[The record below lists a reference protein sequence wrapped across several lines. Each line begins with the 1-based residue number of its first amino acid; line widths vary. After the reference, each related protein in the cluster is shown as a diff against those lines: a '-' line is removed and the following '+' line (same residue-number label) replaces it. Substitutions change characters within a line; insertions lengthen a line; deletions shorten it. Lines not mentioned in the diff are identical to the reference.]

1 MSPVSREKTEERTG
15 RSRSTVLSSGSHK
28 PWRPYAFQDLE
39 KVSRAQQLLIQRL
52 EWLLPSAAASG
63 RAVESIK
70 SRLKALFDTEVS
82 FLVDYMHAIRPREL
96 RKYVAD
102 PTFLAIVAPAPH
114 KSRGFLEVELGL
126 AHATIDTLLGGAVE
140 AAALRPLSD
149 IDEGVMSF
157 VVLEALR
164 ALAPNIEPGLPRM
177 RLEGIA
183 RSVNEAVS
191 VLGDEPQVAVLQFK
205 ACLGDHAG
213 FVRLFIP
220 STVVGM
226 TNPPRGGQER
236 RARRAREMQ
245 DNISR
250 LKGVKTWI
258 RAEIGTGEITNGD
271 LAGLQSGDVVLIDGV
286 SARPDL
292 GQPGTASL
300 RVGLGRVGHFKAQV
314 AVVEG
319 RYQAKVLGFVAGGEG
334 RHAREPGEEE
344 EEAAEALSDED
355 GPDRDDE
362 EDLDE
367 LDPPE
372 LGEEEAEADEDSDY
386 DEATSPGDLSHGA
399 SGLGSA
405 GSAGSGGKT
414 MSEGSSEMSGEGSE
428 LLNDI
433 PLQIAVELSRVSASA
448 EEVVS
453 LKVGQVI
460 DLHRVPGEPVD
471 LSVNGKIVAR
481 GELVEVEGHLGV
493 RILSLAG

>member
-1 MSPVSREKTEERTG
+1 MSPRSAEQTQERTG
-15 RSRSTVLSSGSHK
+15 LSRSTVLSSGSHK
-28 PWRPYAFQDLE
+28 PWRPYTFQDLE
-39 KVSRAQQLLIQRL
+39 RVSRAQQLLIQRL

-70 SRLKALFDTEVS
+70 SRLKGLFDTEVS
-82 FLVDYMHAIRPREL
+82 FLVDYVHAIRPREL

-140 AAALRPLSD
+140 AAALRPLSE

-183 RSVNEAVS
+183 RSVNEAIS

-205 ACLGDHAG
+205 ACLGEHAG

-245 DNISR
+245 DNLSR
-250 LKGVKTWI
+250 LSGVKTWI
-258 RAEIGTGEITNGD
+258 RAEIGTGELTNGD
-271 LAGLQSGDVVLIDGV
+271 LAGLQSGDVVLIDDV
-286 SARPDL
+286 SVRPDK
-292 GQPGTASL
+292 GQPGIAAL
-300 RVGLGRVGHFKAQV
+300 RVGLGRVGYFQSQV

-319 RYQAKVLGFVAGGEG
+319 RYQAKLGEFVPGEEG

-344 EEAAEALSDED
+344 EEAAEALSEDEQSP
-355 GPDRDDE
+355 GPGDEQLDALDAPDLEEPGEGEDE
-362 EDLDE
+362 EGDQ
-367 LDPPE
+367 
-372 LGEEEAEADEDSDY
+372 
-386 DEATSPGDLSHGA
+386 DEATSPGDFVKSRGGA
-399 SGLGSA
+399 SSG
-405 GSAGSGGKT
+405 GGKT
-414 MSEGSSEMSGEGSE
+414 MSNDAEPSSEGSE

-433 PLQIAVELSRVSASA
+433 PLQIAVELSRVSATA